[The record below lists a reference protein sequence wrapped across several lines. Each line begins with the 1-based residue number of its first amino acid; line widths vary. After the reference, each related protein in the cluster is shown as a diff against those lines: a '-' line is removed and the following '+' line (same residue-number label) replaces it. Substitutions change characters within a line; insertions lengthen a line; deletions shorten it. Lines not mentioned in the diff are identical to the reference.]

1 MLRFTPYPPISAIA
15 LGTGAAILS
24 PLVSFAPAFAQTTFS
39 DVSADYWARPF
50 IQRLAREDVITGF
63 PDGTFKPNQPV
74 TRAQFAAIVRKA
86 FDKKIIRNNQS
97 FRDVALNYWAAPAIE
112 KAYTTG
118 FVSGY
123 PDNTFRPEDNIPK
136 VQAIIALAS
145 GLQVDP
151 EGDLEKTLSTYR
163 DADAIPDYARKGIA
177 AATQK
182 QMVVNYPNV
191 NFLNPNSTATRA
203 DIAAFVY
210 QALVNEGEIESLG
223 SKAQATSY
231 IVAYAPPTSAQP
243 SPDTSPTKPAANA
256 NRLLARGTSFPV
268 SMPGGNNVK
277 LIIAPGETVQT
288 DLQLASPILNS
299 NGNVI
304 VPKGAK
310 IQGRFQP
317 VNISGSTAKGTQYYA
332 TKMTVGDKVYTI
344 NATSD
349 LIVPT
354 AQQAVAPQD
363 LRGSLATAGARI
375 LLGQLLGG
383 GTNIGNLL
391 GGLLTSGGT
400 ASPLPTQQSNA
411 ILVVDPSQLNLTL
424 QNDVQLAS
432 MRVQPSIAL
441 TLPQQ

>member
-1 MLRFTPYPPISAIA
+1 MLRFTPHLPLSAIA

-24 PLVSFAPAFAQTTFS
+24 PLVSLAPVAAQTFS
-39 DVSADYWARPF
+39 DVSANYWARPF

-63 PDGTFKPNQPV
+63 PDGTFKPDQPV

-97 FRDVALNYWAAPAIE
+97 FRDVATNYWAAPAIE

-123 PDNTFRPEDNIPK
+123 PDNTFRPEDKIPK

-151 EGDLEKTLSTYR
+151 KGDLAETLSIYR

-191 NFLNPNSTATRA
+191 KFLNPNSTATRA

-231 IVAYAPPTSAQP
+231 IVAYAPTSAQP
-243 SPDTSPTKPAANA
+243 SPNTPPTKPAANA

-288 DLQLASPILNS
+288 DLQLAEPILNAK
-299 NGNVI
+299 GNVI

-317 VNISGSTAKGTQYYA
+317 VNISGSAAKGTQYYA
-332 TKMTVGDKVYTI
+332 TKMIVGDKVYPI

-354 AQQAVAPQD
+354 AQQSVAPQD

-432 MRVQPSIAL
+432 TRVQPSIAL